1 MDPFLV
7 EVSEKLDTYQSRE
20 EIMNIMDE
28 LEFLYETLDDVQQDA
43 CSKFMSLLE
52 QRLRVLD

>member
-7 EVSEKLDTYQSRE
+7 EVSQKLDTYQSRE

-28 LEFLYETLDDVQQDA
+28 LEFLYESLDDVQQEA
-43 CSKFMSLLE
+43 CSQFMSLLE
-52 QRLRVLD
+52 QRLRTLG